1 MQKNN
6 NININ
11 MPLKSQHNR
20 AKENNSQKTRKNFT
34 GFYTEDDPEDI
45 GSW

>member
-1 MQKNN
+1 
-6 NININ
+6 

-20 AKENNSQKTRKNFT
+20 AKENNSQKTKKHFT

-45 GSW
+45 GSR